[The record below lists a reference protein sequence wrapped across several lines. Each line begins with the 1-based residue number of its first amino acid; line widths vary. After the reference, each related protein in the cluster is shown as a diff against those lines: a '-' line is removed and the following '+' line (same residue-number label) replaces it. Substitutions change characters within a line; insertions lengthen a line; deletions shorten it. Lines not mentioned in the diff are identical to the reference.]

1 MAGDMPG
8 HEYGAEGSD
17 APSAFFVGARLALV
31 VEYDGSDFHGWQ
43 VQPTARTVQ
52 AELER
57 ALACIATEPVPT
69 ICAGRTDTG
78 VHAQAQVVHIDV
90 PSARPPNAWTM
101 GVNSHLPDDVR
112 VLSATPVGTDFH
124 ARFGALS
131 RTYRYVILN
140 RQQPGA
146 LARHRAYWQRES
158 LDIEA
163 MREAALNL
171 LGEHDF
177 SAFRAASCQAPNP
190 IRTVHN
196 LVITECAPWVTI
208 DITANAFLQNMVRI
222 VVGTL
227 LRVGRGEAPPAWVG
241 EVLANRDRRH
251 RGQTAP
257 PQGLYFSAVRYE
269 ERFGVPSDLTSAV
282 PSGPTS
288 LIMPP

>member
-1 MAGDMPG
+1 MPG
-8 HEYGAEGSD
+8 HAHGAEGSA

-31 VEYDGSDFHGWQ
+31 VEYDGSEFHGWQ
-43 VQPTARTVQ
+43 VQPNARTVQ

-57 ALACIATEPVPT
+57 ALACIATQPVPT

-101 GVNSHLPDDVR
+101 GVNSHLPADVR
-112 VLSATPVGTDFH
+112 VLSATPVATDFH

-140 RQQPGA
+140 RPQPGA
-146 LARHRAYWQRES
+146 LARDRAHWQREP
-158 LDIEA
+158 LNIPA
-163 MREAALNL
+163 MREAASHL

-190 IRTVHN
+190 IRTVHD
-196 LVITECAPWVTI
+196 LVIAAHAPWVTI

-227 LRVGRGEAPPAWVG
+227 LRVGRGEASPGWVA
-241 EVLANRDRRH
+241 EVLGKRDRRH

-257 PQGLYFSAVRYE
+257 PQGLYFAAVRYE
-269 ERFGVPSDLTSAV
+269 QRYGVPSDLTSTV